1 MKPTVSRASSARI
14 PDTRG
19 TLGPLRTLATALGV
33 FTCGALLAPGTAPA
47 AGPEAPAQKLPN
59 PPDKDGTKD
68 APRAATVKDAA
79 KAQLPLGPPSK
90 AVTNEI
96 IDAIAEEMNRAMTQL
111 EIPGAPKPYLI
122 AYKITEVDVNDCAAS
137 LGFTTSKRNRH
148 FVNLEARVRVGT
160 ATFDNGNFVVPGADE
175 LDAVSTINLPLEATP
190 RIARRAAWLVT
201 DAAYKEGLIQ
211 LRAKIEARR
220 ASGTRGDIPG
230 WTIEKPVVSEEAV
243 LVAPLEPLDD
253 LETRAKSLSS
263 VFRDQPAIRDSRVAV
278 TSYLERRWYLTTEG
292 TSVTDTR
299 RASGVVI
306 VASGQA
312 DDGQALHQ
320 HFLRYGHTA
329 TDLPSEAELKGE
341 AKKLVDNIAALAKA
355 PVMEH
360 YSGPVLFEGEGAVGL
375 LRATL
380 APHLGGTPVPE
391 GLNPQEAK
399 TFGGALT
406 DKVGL
411 RVLATSLSIA
421 DDPTAREGAG
431 KTLIGGYKIDD
442 EGVAAQRVEVIKD
455 GVLKTLLTSRT
466 PSAKNQTSNGHAR
479 RTADGGAFHGSA
491 TNLFVSGK
499 GAVPRKALEQRLT
512 AAAAG
517 EGLKYGVVIR
527 RFDDAA
533 ITSAPE
539 FSRRELVALIKSTDQ
554 QLPPPAILAYKVY
567 PGGKEELV
575 RGVQLA
581 EVPIRAWKDVLGVSK
596 ELTAYNFLAANES
609 QLQLR
614 LTGGTDDG
622 FVPSGG
628 IESGIVT
635 PDLLLKEID
644 LGGSAAG
651 GRPAP
656 VLPKPAK

>member
-1 MKPTVSRASSARI
+1 MKPSLPRTFR
-14 PDTRG
+14 TFGTFG
-19 TLGPLRTLATALGV
+19 TLAAALGM
-33 FTCGALLAPGTAPA
+33 FTWGALLAPGVAPA
-47 AGPEAPAQKLPN
+47 AGPE
-59 PPDKDGTKD
+59 KD
-68 APRAATVKDAA
+68 APKAAIKDAA
-79 KAQLPLGPPSK
+79 KTQVPLGPPSK

-96 IDAIAEEMNRAMTQL
+96 LDAVAEEMNRAMTQL
-111 EIPGAPKPYLI
+111 EIPGESKPYHI

-160 ATFDNGNFVVPGADE
+160 PAFDNGNFVVPGADE
-175 LDAVSTINLPLEATP
+175 LNAVSAINLPLEATP

-201 DAAYKEGLIQ
+201 DAAYKEALIQ
-211 LRAKIEARR
+211 RRAKLEARR
-220 ASGTRGDIPG
+220 AGGTKSDVPG
-230 WTIEKPVVSEEAV
+230 WTTEKPVVSEEAV
-243 LVAPLEPLDD
+243 LVAPLESLDE
-253 LETRAKSLSS
+253 LEARAKGLSS
-263 VFRDQPAIRDSRVAV
+263 VFRDQAAIRDSRVAV

-299 RASGVVI
+299 RASGIVI
-306 VASGQA
+306 FASGQA
-312 DDGQALHQ
+312 DDGQSLQQ

-329 TDLPSEAELKGE
+329 QDLPNEAELKGE
-341 AKKLVDNIAALAKA
+341 TKKLVDNITALAKA

-411 RVLATSLSIA
+411 RVLAPSLSIA
-421 DDPTAREGAG
+421 DDPTAKDGAG
-431 KTLIGGYKIDD
+431 KPLIGGYKIDD
-442 EGVAAQRVEVIKD
+442 EGVAAQRVDVIKD
-455 GVLKTLLTSRT
+455 GTLKTLLTSRT

-491 TNLFVSGK
+491 TNLFVTGK

-512 AAAAG
+512 SAAQA
-517 EGLKYGVVIR
+517 EGLKYGIVIR

-533 ITSAPE
+533 ITAAPE
-539 FSRRELVALIKSTDQ
+539 FSRRELVAMIKSTDQ

-567 PGGKEELV
+567 PNGKEELV
-575 RGVQLA
+575 RGVQLT

-622 FVPSGG
+622 FVPSAG

-644 LGGSAAG
+644 LGGSSAG
-651 GRPAP
+651 ERPAP

>member
-1 MKPTVSRASSARI
+1 MKFPRTVVPVLALGLFTSSAVLMS
-14 PDTRG
+14 G
-19 TLGPLRTLATALGV
+19 S
-33 FTCGALLAPGTAPA
+33 APA
-47 AGPEAPAQKLPN
+47 AGPETPTQKSAPK
-59 PPDKDGTKD
+59 PPDKDGSKKD
-68 APRAATVKDAA
+68 PA
-79 KAQLPLGPPSK
+79 KAVPLGPPSK

-96 IDAIAEEMNRAMTQL
+96 LDAIAEEMNRALTQL
-111 EIPGAPKPYLI
+111 EIKGAPRPYHI

-148 FVNLEARVRVGT
+148 FVALEARVRVGT
-160 ATFDNGNFVVPGADE
+160 PALDNGNFVVPGGDE

-201 DAAYKEGLIQ
+201 DQAYKEGLIQ
-211 LRAKIEARR
+211 LRAKLEARR
-220 ASGTRGDIPG
+220 AGGTKGDIPG
-230 WTIEKPVVSEEAV
+230 WTTEKPVVSEDPV
-243 LVAPLEPLDD
+243 LVTPLETLDE
-253 LETRAKSLSS
+253 LETRARSLSS
-263 VFRDQPAIRDSRVAV
+263 VFRDQPVVRDSHVAV

-299 RASGVVI
+299 RASGIVI
-306 VASGQA
+306 TASGQA
-312 DDGQALHQ
+312 EDGQLLHQ
-320 HFLRYGHTA
+320 YFLRYGHTA
-329 TDLPSEAELKGE
+329 KDLPGEDELKGE
-341 AKKLVDNIAALAKA
+341 TKKLVDSLTALQKA
-355 PVMEH
+355 PIMEH

-411 RVLATSLSIA
+411 RVLAPSLSIA
-421 DDPTAREGAG
+421 DDPTAKDGAG
-431 KTLIGGYKIDD
+431 KALIGGYKIDD
-442 EGVAAQRVEVIKD
+442 EGVAAQRVDVVKD
-455 GVLKTLLTSRT
+455 GTLKTLLTSRT

-479 RTADGGAFHGSA
+479 READGGAFHASA

-499 GAVPRKALEQRLT
+499 GAMPRRALEQRLV
-512 AAAAG
+512 AAAQN

-539 FSRRELVALIKSTDQ
+539 FSRRELVAMIKSTDQ

-567 PGGKEELV
+567 PNGKEELV

-581 EVPIRAWKDVLGVSK
+581 DIPIRAWKDVLGVSK
-596 ELTAYNFLAANES
+596 ETTVYNFLAARES

-614 LTGGTDDG
+614 LGGGTDEG
-622 FVPSGG
+622 FVPSAG
-628 IESGIVT
+628 IESSIVT

-644 LGGSAAG
+644 LGGSSAG
-651 GRPAP
+651 ERPAP
-656 VLPKPAK
+656 ILPKPGK

>member
-1 MKPTVSRASSARI
+1 MMR
-14 PDTRG
+14 
-19 TLGPLRTLATALGV
+19 TLGRSFSTLAATLGV
-33 FTCGALLAPGTAPA
+33 FAGGALIAPGNAP
-47 AGPEAPAQKLPN
+47 AGPEQPVQNASPKA
-59 PPDKDGTKD
+59 PDKD
-68 APRAATVKDAA
+68 PA
-79 KAQLPLGPPSK
+79 KAAASFGPPSK

-96 IDAIAEEMNRAMTQL
+96 LDAVAEEMNRAMTQL
-111 EIPGAPKPYLI
+111 EIPGAPKPYHI

-148 FVNLEARVRVGT
+148 FVNLEARVRVGSPQL
-160 ATFDNGNFVVPGADE
+160 DNGNFVVPGADE
-175 LDAVSTINLPLEATP
+175 LDAVSAINLPLEATP

-201 DAAYKEGLIQ
+201 DASYKEALIQ
-211 LRAKIEARR
+211 LRAKLEARR
-220 ASGTRGDIPG
+220 AGGAKTDIPG
-230 WTIEKPVVSEEAV
+230 WTTEKPVVSEAAV
-243 LVAPLEPLDD
+243 LVSPLESLDE
-253 LETRAKSLSS
+253 LEARAKSLSS
-263 VFRDQPAIRDSRVAV
+263 RFRDQPAIRDSRVAV

-299 RASGVVI
+299 RASGIVM

-312 DDGQALHQ
+312 EDGQALHQ
-320 HFLRYGHTA
+320 YFLRYGHTA
-329 TDLPSEAELKGE
+329 KDLPSEDELKLE
-341 AKKLVDNIAALAKA
+341 TKKLVDGVTALQKA
-355 PVMEH
+355 PVMDH

-375 LRATL
+375 IRATL

-411 RVLATSLSIA
+411 RVLAPSLSIA
-421 DDPTAREGAG
+421 DDPTARDGAG
-431 KTLIGGYKIDD
+431 KALIGGYKIDD
-442 EGVAAQRVEVIKD
+442 EGVAAQRVDVIKN

-491 TNLFVSGK
+491 TNLFVTGK
-499 GAVPRKALEQRLT
+499 GAMPRKALEQRLV
-512 AAAAG
+512 AAAQG
-517 EGLKYGVVIR
+517 EGLKYGILIR

-533 ITSAPE
+533 VTSAPE
-539 FSRRELVALIKSTDQ
+539 FSRRELVAMIKSTDQ

-567 PGGKEELV
+567 PNGKEELV

-581 EVPIRAWKDVLGVSK
+581 EVPIRAWKDVIGVSK
-596 ELTAYNFLAANES
+596 ELTAYNFLAAQES

-644 LGGSAAG
+644 LSGSSAG
-651 GRPAP
+651 ERPAP
-656 VLPKPAK
+656 ILGKPGK